1 MQDETDSR
9 RDCEKKGTITNPS
22 AKAQTAPWIYNTV
35 RLLIFQSHG
44 RGLSDSDNGSMSQT
58 DKPIHIQ
65 LNIPSAAAISPCY

>member
-9 RDCEKKGTITNPS
+9 RDCEKMDS
-22 AKAQTAPWIYNTV
+22 LIYNTV
-35 RLLIFQSHG
+35 RLLTFQSHG
-44 RGLSDSDNGSMSQT
+44 WGRSDSDKGSMSQT